1 MSPAGPQSS
10 TAPRTAPQ
18 QAPSQLPIA
27 LLPTSLLQF
36 PLASLGL
43 SAPTLAVLTAA
54 RARRLRDLAELHQ
67 DQWAHLFDAAPHA
80 FVELRDALD
89 RAVVRGLQ
97 ATKTPTAASAAP
109 AVPRTPGGGRQ
120 AVGNAAEWAATAP
133 ADVIASVAS
142 HTGWHPLPGG
152 RAATTPVDTRRLRQ
166 MVLAIAPDWCAR
178 FRREVNRD
186 LASAEG
192 ALGPEQLAAGTIA
205 SRIARESS
213 DPLAPLR
220 LAALLAPARWHL
232 HGRFLTEMDPKEL
245 ERLVRILRKET
256 QPRRLP
262 LLVEELETRLVR
274 RHLHVPRGLLER
286 LLRED
291 VQRIVAID
299 MNRGEVVLA
308 RPTERSLRLRQIL
321 LEAAAP
327 VAFDDIAFLW
337 REAHQRVNRKRL
349 RACLLADDAFVQVG
363 RDLWSLR
370 VTHAVELAAAA
381 AHVST
386 ACDNLRREGGRK
398 HVETLLEGVCDT
410 RMAWLTLDH
419 LRRDPRVRA
428 LGRGELC
435 LAGRRGSWAMERLMA
450 GFRRAGSTVVLSRFL
465 ANQQP
470 ADRRLVERIMRWNHL
485 FVFPEADR
493 VDLLANY
500 PYPPHRM
507 RKLVALANLHLQ
519 LHGGTASLSSMVE
532 AVHAGNLGGPWLTAQ
547 FLADVLR
554 RHSVLQ
560 FLPGGTVALAE
571 LHSLHQ
577 IRRSARIA
585 LRGAHRALTTGEL
598 LATAPE
604 LAPYA
609 EGLEEILHGDPMLEL
624 SPTGKWQVT

>member
-1 MSPAGPQSS
+1 MRPASLQGSAASPTTAG
-10 TAPRTAPQ
+10 
-18 QAPSQLPIA
+18 QAPGLLPAA
-27 LLPTSLLQF
+27 LLPASLLQF

-43 SAPTLAVLTAA
+43 SASTLTVLTAA
-54 RARRLRDLAELHQ
+54 RARRLRDLAELHH
-67 DQWAHLFDAAPHA
+67 DQWAHLLQAAPQA

-97 ATKTPTAASAAP
+97 SAAKPSATAAMPAAP
-109 AVPRTPGGGRQ
+109 RKPRDERQ
-120 AVGNAAEWAATAP
+120 AVGPAAEWAATAP
-133 ADVIASVAS
+133 ADVIASVAA

-152 RAATTPVDTRRLRQ
+152 RAATTPVEPRRLRQ
-166 MVLAIAPDWCAR
+166 MVLAIAPEWCAR

-205 SRIARESS
+205 ARIARESS

-245 ERLVRILRKET
+245 GRLVRILRMET
-256 QPRRLP
+256 QPKRLP

-337 REAHQRVNRKRL
+337 REAHHRVNRKRL
-349 RACLLADDAFVQVG
+349 RACLLADDAFLQVG

-370 VTHAVELAAAA
+370 VNHATELAAAA

-398 HVETLLEGVCDT
+398 HVEILLEGACDT
-410 RMAWLTLDH
+410 RMAWMTLDH
-419 LRRDPRVRA
+419 LRRDPRVRV

-470 ADRRLVERIMRWNHL
+470 ADRRLVERILRWNQL

-519 LHGGTASLSSMVE
+519 LHGGTASLSSLVD
-532 AVHAGNLGGPWLTAQ
+532 AVHAGNLGGSWLNAQ

-554 RHSVLQ
+554 RHSGIQ
-560 FLPGGTVALAE
+560 FLPGGTVALPE
-571 LHSLHQ
+571 LNSLHE
-577 IRRSARIA
+577 IRKRARVALRSA
-585 LRGAHRALTTGEL
+585 HRPLSTGEL

-624 SPTGKWQVT
+624 SPAGKWQVS